1 MVGNA
6 IELQALFNAKLMV
19 ALDNTMER
27 LLKELQN
34 LIQIEVY
41 GWKSPSFNPWS
52 VNRTGQFLDSWQT
65 VKPVMLGSLIQGE
78 INQAIEVM
86 EQFMIGNDMVHED
99 RDNLAE
105 ILNTGDGYNFGMS
118 DGIPKP
124 YWDKFM
130 DVVNNSLEIFFY
142 EECIQVGLPI
152 QRAFRM

>member
-19 ALDNTMER
+19 ALDKTMER
-27 LLKELQN
+27 LLIELQN
-34 LIQIEVY
+34 LIQSEVY
-41 GWKSPSFNPWS
+41 GWESSSFNPWS
-52 VNRTGQFLDSWQT
+52 INRTGQFLDSWQT

-78 INQAIEVM
+78 INQAIEKM
-86 EQFMIGNDMVHED
+86 EQFMIGNEMVHED

-118 DGIPKP
+118 NGIPKP
-124 YWDKFM
+124 YFDKWIQYVNENLETIFM
-130 DVVNNSLEIFFY
+130 
-142 EECIQVGLPI
+142 EECIQVKLPI